1 MVEVNARPKST
12 LSEFDSRTGGVF
24 LFFTMSNSHLSPTL
38 LAALGGCL
46 FGLAIVLAA
55 TPLCAYGW
63 AALAAYI
70 ALQLAAPLARS
81 LYNNP
86 QEEGGAL

>member
-1 MVEVNARPKST
+1 MARQNSSQKT
-12 LSEFDSRTGGVF
+12 LNSRTGGVF
-24 LFFTMSNSHLSPTL
+24 FFLLKLMFKVNFSPSL

-55 TPLCAYGW
+55 DPVRAYGW

-70 ALQLAAPLARS
+70 GLQLAAPLARR